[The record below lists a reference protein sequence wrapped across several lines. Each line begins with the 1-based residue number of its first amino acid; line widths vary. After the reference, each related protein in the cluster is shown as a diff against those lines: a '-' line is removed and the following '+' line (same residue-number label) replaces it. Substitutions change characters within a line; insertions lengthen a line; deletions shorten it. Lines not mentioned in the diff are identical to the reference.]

1 LLTLACATGPR
12 LTGPRTGRKVPAWRS
27 TARPRSS
34 RARRPGRA
42 APSPADWLRRA
53 PGSSARDLT
62 PDADGLRLDVTDDA
76 ALVAAIEEIRPDV
89 LVNNAGGG
97 GHVPPHYPDADAA
110 EWGAW
115 LDLNLRA
122 PMLATQVALRCGAG
136 AVVNVAS
143 MAGLGAEPHPSP
155 EYAASKA
162 GLIRFTTALADPRV
176 SCLVP
181 GWILTERAEAE
192 LAGMTPDERAAA
204 PTPIT
209 LDDIATAVLQ
219 LIAGPARVQVLP

>member
-1 LLTLACATGPR
+1 MEIDGRTALVTGAAA
-12 LTGPRTGRKVPAWRS
+12 GA
-27 TARPRSS
+27 
-34 RARRPGRA
+34 GRA
-42 APSPADWLRRA
+42 IAGALTSAGAHVVAADLSP
-53 PGSSARDLT
+53 T
-62 PDADGLRLDVTDDA
+62 DGGIRLDVTDDS

-97 GHVPPHYPDADAA
+97 GHVPPHYPDASVAQ
-110 EWGAW
+110 WSAW
-115 LDLNLRA
+115 LDLNLRT

-143 MAGLGAEPHPSP
+143 MAGLGAEPRVSP
-155 EYAASKA
+155 EYAAAKA

-181 GWILTERAEAE
+181 GWIRTERAEAE
-192 LAGMTPDERAAA
+192 LAAMTPGQRAAA
-204 PTPIT
+204 PDPIT
-209 LDDIATAVLQ
+209 LDAIATAVLQ

>member
-1 LLTLACATGPR
+1 VEINGKVALVTGAAA
-12 LTGPRTGRKVPAWRS
+12 GA
-27 TARPRSS
+27 
-34 RARRPGRA
+34 GRA
-42 APSPADWLRRA
+42 IAGGLAAAGARVVGADLSPAE
-53 PGSSARDLT
+53 G
-62 PDADGLRLDVTDDA
+62 GYRLDVTDDA
-76 ALVAAIEEIRPDV
+76 ALVAAIEEIRPEV

-97 GHVPPHYPDADAA
+97 GHVPPHYPDASVA
-110 EWGAW
+110 EWSGW
-115 LDLNLRA
+115 LDINLRA

-181 GWILTERAEAE
+181 GWIRTERAEAE
-192 LAGMTPDERAAA
+192 LAAMTPDQRAAA

-209 LDDIATAVLQ
+209 LDAITTTVLQ

>member
-1 LLTLACATGPR
+1 M
-12 LTGPRTGRKVPAWRS
+12 
-27 TARPRSS
+27 
-34 RARRPGRA
+34 
-42 APSPADWLRRA
+42 
-53 PGSSARDLT
+53 
-62 PDADGLRLDVTDDA
+62 
-76 ALVAAIEEIRPDV
+76 

-97 GHVPPHYPDADAA
+97 GHVPPHYPDASVT
-110 EWGAW
+110 EWSGW

-143 MAGLGAEPHPSP
+143 MAGLGAEPHVSP
-155 EYAASKA
+155 EYAAAKA

-181 GWILTERAEAE
+181 GWIRTERAEAE
-192 LAGMTPDERAAA
+192 LAAMTPDERAAA
-204 PTPIT
+204 PEPIT
-209 LDDIATAVLQ
+209 LDALAAAVLQ